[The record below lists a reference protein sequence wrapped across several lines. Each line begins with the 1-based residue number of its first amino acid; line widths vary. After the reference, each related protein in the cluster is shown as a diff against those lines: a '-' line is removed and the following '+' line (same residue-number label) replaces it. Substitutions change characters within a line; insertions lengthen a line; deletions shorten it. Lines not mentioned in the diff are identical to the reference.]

1 MKKIERKYSLSEG
14 INAGQ
19 TERFDVDRK
28 IAAKARVGKNY

>member
-1 MKKIERKYSLSEG
+1 MKKFEHKYPLSEG
-14 INAGQ
+14 VNTGQ

>member
-14 INAGQ
+14 VNTGQ
-19 TERFDVDRK
+19 TEQFDVDRK